1 MKRVTMKKVNPQIIG
16 LVAAGSI
23 GAGIIASAF
32 LLGIG
37 NKKINV
43 YKCSTDKDIEYIVRS
58 GSEYIIVNP
67 EWVGGRNSFLV
78 SQENTYIPKNWLL
91 LGIQIKTATNQGF
104 ELNAPELSSYIK
116 NIKFSSSTLEL
127 EINYGEK
134 GNKAWKTTCKPGGDI
149 DKLRYSAN
157 NVPIE
162 YLLKRSNV
170 LPVFNP
176 RLGQKEFTIEL
187 YNAIKDKKNSTYSV
201 YQLLSSLPV
210 NVITGDESLRMKE
223 ARKNLIES
231 NSDEFAVWEYGNS
244 YRYGWQYAAE
254 SNEANIN
261 AGNWC
266 REQQYSNIAEYTAKA
281 YKVIDSTPEV
291 ISSAGWVK
299 QDYPDGRF
307 SGYVNYT
314 AECDGIKYTLRKE
327 GTVDKTD
334 ENRLDQYRRN

>member
-1 MKRVTMKKVNPQIIG
+1 MKKVNPQIIG

-32 LLGIG
+32 LLGFG
-37 NKKINV
+37 SKKIKV
-43 YKCSTDKDIEYIVRS
+43 YKCSTDKDVEYIVRS
-58 GSEYIIVNP
+58 GPEYIVVNNP
-67 EWVGGRNSFLV
+67 DWASGRNSFLI

-91 LGIQIKTATNQGF
+91 LGIPIKTASNQGF
-104 ELNAPELSSYIK
+104 ELYAPESRSYIK
-116 NIKFSSSTLEL
+116 NIKFSSKTLEL

-134 GNKAWKTTCKPGGDI
+134 GNKPWKTTCKTSGDI

-162 YLLKRSNV
+162 YLLKRNNIFSI
-170 LPVFNP
+170 LNP
-176 RLGQKEFTIEL
+176 RLGQEEFTIEL
-187 YNAIKDKKNSTYSV
+187 YNAIKNKKNSTYSV
-201 YQLLSSLPV
+201 YQLLSSLPE
-210 NVITGDESLRMKE
+210 NLISGDQNLTMKE

-244 YRYGWQYAAE
+244 YRYGWEFAAE

-266 REQQYSNIAEYTAKA
+266 RDQQYSNIAEYTTKA
-281 YKVIDSTPEV
+281 YKVINSTSEV
-291 ISSAGWVK
+291 RSSAGWVK

-307 SGYVNYT
+307 SGYVKYT

-334 ENRLDQYRRN
+334 ENRLDQYRHD